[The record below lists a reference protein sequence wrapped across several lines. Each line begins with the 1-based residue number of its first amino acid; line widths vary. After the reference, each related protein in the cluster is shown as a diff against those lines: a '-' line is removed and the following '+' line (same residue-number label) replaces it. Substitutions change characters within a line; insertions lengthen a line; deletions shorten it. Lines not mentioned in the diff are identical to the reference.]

1 MGAKQVL
8 PTDGL
13 MLITKEG
20 KIIRIS
26 VDGVRVSSRSTQGVK
41 LMDLDEGD
49 RLVAVAKL
57 ADRAENEDADLGE
70 ASPTLETPSTETDE
84 PTEPVN

>member
-1 MGAKQVL
+1 MQ
-8 PTDGL
+8 PDDGM
-13 MLITKEG
+13 MLITQEG

-26 VDGVRVSSRSTQGVK
+26 VEGVRVSGRSTQGVK

-57 ADRAENEDADLGE
+57 ADRAENESTDLGNGAEAAGE
-70 ASPTLETPSTETDE
+70 ASADDDS
-84 PTEPVN
+84 EPVN